1 MIDKGEVDDVITK
14 RRKECTGFPFEVF
27 CQKVDDSN
35 TKDVRQICYMCQNK
49 TKWQCIKCRFYF
61 CMHTKEIK
69 NRPADF
75 YEKEEKE
82 NTKCNRKKTTK
93 IYGKSCFHAAHEEA
107 IRKAMKEEE

>member
-1 MIDKGEVDDVITK
+1 
-14 RRKECTGFPFEVF
+14 
-27 CQKVDDSN
+27 
-35 TKDVRQICYMCQNK
+35 
-49 TKWQCIKCRFYF
+49 
-61 CMHTKEIK
+61 MHTKEIK

-107 IRKAMKEEE
+107 IRKAMKEEEWMPRSPPTTWSELAMFADLDSVEAWAEAWLQSLTPQLYKSVAPQLRSSTSL